1 MALLAFF
8 LSKIVKYHFPGEQS
22 VANLLLISIFVLAF
36 VFPILPLL
44 PRQKVHLGIFGM
56 DNLCDTNMILTFL
69 NNII

>member
-1 MALLAFF
+1 M
-8 LSKIVKYHFPGEQS
+8 
-22 VANLLLISIFVLAF
+22 ANLLLISIFVLAF